1 MPRVHALNLTRW
13 LHLALLL
20 AGLAYAA
27 ASHAAGQLSQLR
39 LSAGEQ
45 STRAELTLDSAPAG
59 YKVFS
64 LANPDRLVLDLP
76 GASLARGFRPP
87 APNGRVI
94 GVRTGSPEPGTL
106 RIVFDLAGAVNP
118 RSRVEG
124 RGPDARL
131 VLDLFREGFDASE
144 ATVASGSSAAETRR
158 PHAEAP
164 SQAPLAVEPSSTAS
178 VDAPMPIA
186 APGATGA
193 QADADAGGDNVPG
206 RVEAPAPISGARELV
221 VAIDAGHGGRDPGA
235 IGAGGTYEKTVTLRV
250 ARALA
255 EEIDRHPGMRA
266 VLIRDADVFVPLGER
281 YQRAREA
288 QADLFIS
295 VHADAA
301 QSRRA
306 RGASV
311 FVLSTRGASS
321 EAARFLADRENNA
334 DLVGG
339 VSLEDKDRNLA
350 AVLLDLSQSATLRVS
365 DEAANHV
372 LDELRSVGKTHKP
385 QVERANFWVLRSP
398 DVPSMLVETGFI
410 TNAEDER
417 KLNDPS
423 FRRRL
428 AEVIARG
435 VGDYFGSQPPPGTW
449 FAANPS
455 NGSRQHVV
463 ARGETLGLIAARHG
477 VSLSQLR
484 QANDKRS
491 DLVRVGERL
500 RIPVA
505 APE

>member
-1 MPRVHALNLTRW
+1 MPRAFALPLTRW
-13 LHLALLL
+13 LHLAVLI
-20 AGLAYAA
+20 AGLLYAA
-27 ASHAAGQLSQLR
+27 FAHADARLSQLR
-39 LSAGEQ
+39 LSAGEE
-45 STRAELTLDSAPAG
+45 STRAELQLDATPG
-59 YKVFS
+59 DYKVFS

-76 GASLARGFRPP
+76 ATALAEGFRAP

-94 GVRTGSPEPGTL
+94 GVRTGVPEPGKL
-106 RIVFDLAGAVNP
+106 RIVFDLAGAVKP
-118 RSRVEG
+118 RTRVEG
-124 RGPDARL
+124 SGRASRL
-131 VLDLFREGFDASE
+131 ILEMFRENTAPAATAAVPAGTPASSGDAS
-144 ATVASGSSAAETRR
+144 ASASA
-158 PHAEAP
+158 P
-164 SQAPLAVEPSSTAS
+164 V
-178 VDAPMPIA
+178 
-186 APGATGA
+186 
-193 QADADAGGDNVPG
+193 
-206 RVEAPAPISGARELV
+206 SGARELII
-221 VAIDAGHGGRDPGA
+221 AIDAGHGGRDPGA
-235 IGAGGTYEKTVTLRV
+235 IGGGGTFEKTVTLKVSRK
-250 ARALA
+250 LA
-255 EEIDRHPGMRA
+255 EEINRHPGMRA
-266 VLIRDADVFVPLGER
+266 VMIREGDYFIPLGRR
-281 YQRAREA
+281 YQKAREA

-301 QSRRA
+301 QNRTA

-417 KLNDPS
+417 KLNDPA
-423 FRRRL
+423 FRNRL

-435 VGDYFGSQPPPGTW
+435 VSDHFASQPPPGSW

-455 NGSRQHVV
+455 RGGSGQHVV

-477 VSLSQLR
+477 ISLSQLR
-484 QANDKRS
+484 SANDKR
-491 DLVRVGERL
+491 DDMVRVGERL
-500 RIPVA
+500 RIPA

>member
-1 MPRVHALNLTRW
+1 MPRPSALNLTRW
-13 LHLALLL
+13 LHLAVLVV
-20 AGLAYAA
+20 GLVYAA
-27 ASHAAGQLSQLR
+27 FAHADVRLGQMR
-39 LSAGEQ
+39 LSAGDE
-45 STRAELTLDSAPAG
+45 STRAELQLDAAPG
-59 YKVFS
+59 EYRIFS

-76 GASLARGFRPP
+76 GASLADGFRAP

-94 GVRTGSPEPGTL
+94 GVRTGSPEAGKL
-106 RIVFDLAGAVNP
+106 RIVFDLAGPVKP
-118 RSRVEG
+118 RTRVEG
-124 RGPDARL
+124 AGRESRL
-131 VLDLFREGFDASE
+131 VLEMFRDE
-144 ATVASGSSAAETRR
+144 AAVAANV
-158 PHAEAP
+158 AEAKAP
-164 SQAPLAVEPSSTAS
+164 QASASTA
-178 VDAPMPIA
+178 ATA
-186 APGATGA
+186 APAATT
-193 QADADAGGDNVPG
+193 
-206 RVEAPAPISGARELV
+206 GARELV
-221 VAIDAGHGGRDPGA
+221 IAIDAGHGGRDPGA
-235 IGAGGTYEKTVTLRV
+235 IGGGGTYEKTVTLKV

-255 EEIDRHPGMRA
+255 QEIDRHPGMRA
-266 VLIRDADVFVPLGER
+266 LLIRDGDYFIPLGAR
-281 YQRAREA
+281 YQKARDAE
-288 QADLFIS
+288 ADLFIS

-301 QSRRA
+301 QSRQA
-306 RGASV
+306 NGASV

-339 VSLEDKDRNLA
+339 VNLEDKDRSLA
-350 AVLLDLSQSATLRVS
+350 AVLLDLSQSATMRVS

-410 TNAEDER
+410 TNAADER
-417 KLNDPS
+417 KLNDPN

-455 NGSRQHVV
+455 RGSRQHVV

-477 VSLSQLR
+477 VSVNQIRS
-484 QANDKRS
+484 ANDKR
-491 DLVRVGERL
+491 DDVVRVGERL
-500 RIPVA
+500 RIPA

>member
-1 MPRVHALNLTRW
+1 MSRPAALHWSRW
-13 LHLALLL
+13 LHLAVLVV
-20 AGLAYAA
+20 GMVFAA
-27 ASHAAGQLSQLR
+27 FAHAEGQLSQLR
-39 LSAGEQ
+39 LSAGDQ
-45 STRAELTLDSAPAG
+45 STRAELQLDAAPG
-59 YKVFS
+59 EYRVFS

-76 GASLARGFRPP
+76 GTSLAGGFRAP

-94 GVRTGSPEPGTL
+94 GVRTGVPAPGKL
-106 RIVFDLAGAVNP
+106 RIVFDLAGAVKP
-118 RSRVEG
+118 RTRVEG
-124 RGPDARL
+124 SGRESRL
-131 VLDLFREGFDASE
+131 VLEMFRDEGASK
-144 ATVASGSSAAETRR
+144 SSA
-158 PHAEAP
+158 
-164 SQAPLAVEPSSTAS
+164 STP
-178 VDAPMPIA
+178 VDA
-186 APGATGA
+186 
-193 QADADAGGDNVPG
+193 ADPPSLVNPPASTDA
-206 RVEAPAPISGARELV
+206 ARELI

-235 IGAGGTYEKTVTLRV
+235 IGGGGTFEKTVTLKVSRK
-250 ARALA
+250 LA
-255 EEIDRHPGMRA
+255 DEINRHPGMRA
-266 VLIRDADVFVPLGER
+266 VLIRDGDYFIPLGRR
-281 YQRAREA
+281 YQKAREA

-301 QSRRA
+301 QNRRA

-339 VSLEDKDRNLA
+339 VSLEDKDNNLA

-398 DVPSMLVETGFI
+398 DVPSMLVELGFI
-410 TNAEDER
+410 TNADDER
-417 KLNDPS
+417 KLNDAH
-423 FRRRL
+423 FRHRL

-435 VGDYFGSQPPPGTW
+435 VADHFGSHPPPGTW

-455 NGSRQHVV
+455 RGSRQHVV

-477 VSLSQLR
+477 VSVKQIRS
-484 QANDKRS
+484 ANDKR
-491 DLVRVGERL
+491 DDVVRVGERL
-500 RIPVA
+500 RIPA